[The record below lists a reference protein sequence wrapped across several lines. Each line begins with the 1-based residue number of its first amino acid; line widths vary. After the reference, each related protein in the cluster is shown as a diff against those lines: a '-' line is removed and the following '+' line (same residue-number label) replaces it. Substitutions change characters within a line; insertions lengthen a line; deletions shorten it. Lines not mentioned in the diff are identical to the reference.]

1 MDEKNFNAILN
12 YLRFYKKKFKIINPL
27 KIPGYKPISRLRSQ
41 SAIKLEEG
49 SIDARKVLEALDK
62 IVERSNKCD
71 VFDKNIIS
79 FSKKNKLI
87 KLMSNDKKIFY
98 TKKLIIAAGS
108 YSKNILEKSKFKKK
122 SKKFFFLE
130 LV

>member
-1 MDEKNFNAILN
+1 MFLIKT
-12 YLRFYKKKFKIINPL
+12 
-27 KIPGYKPISRLRSQ
+27 S
-41 SAIKLEEG
+41 SA
-49 SIDARKVLEALDK
+49 
-62 IVERSNKCD
+62 
-71 VFDKNIIS
+71 FQ
-79 FSKKNKLI
+79 KNKLI

-122 SKKFFFLE
+122 IQKFFLE